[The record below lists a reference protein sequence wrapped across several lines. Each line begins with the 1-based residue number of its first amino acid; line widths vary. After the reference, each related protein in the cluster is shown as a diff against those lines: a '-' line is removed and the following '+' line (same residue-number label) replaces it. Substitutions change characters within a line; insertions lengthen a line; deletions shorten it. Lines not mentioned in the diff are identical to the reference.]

1 MRGEK
6 TKNIGVFLMFLILG
20 GIIGGILGELI
31 ADSSWLS
38 GIAPYVV
45 KKFLIFDMA
54 PDVPERTLL
63 AQYPFPLREEVQPL
77 SKNFCR
83 PIPVEWPGSFQAS
96 IEPIFYHLFGLV
108 STML

>member
-1 MRGEK
+1 LEGKGLRGEK

-54 PDVPERTLL
+54 PFTINLFVLKL
-63 AQYPFPLREEVQPL
+63 
-77 SKNFCR
+77 K
-83 PIPVEWPGSFQAS
+83 
-96 IEPIFYHLFGLV
+96 FGLELQPNLISILGMV
-108 STML
+108 IAILLFRKF